1 MNTPSSKEQA
11 PKAASTPPREQTNVE
26 RTLLPRRWLILGILA
41 ASAVFVVVFVNNV
54 LRVGKITEE
63 LDTMKKEYQ
72 HLSHQNELYRSEI
85 IRLQSPERI
94 TAVAKARLGLVPAT
108 AAPVRIATLELSGK
122 K

>member
-1 MNTPSSKEQA
+1 MSTQPSKEQA
-11 PKAASTPPREQTNVE
+11 APTLPREQTSVE
-26 RTLLPRRWLILGILA
+26 RSLLPRRWLILGVLV

-63 LDTMKKEYQ
+63 LDLMKKEHQ
-72 HLSHQNELYRSEI
+72 RLSHQNELYRAEI

-94 TAVAKARLGLVPAT
+94 TAVAKARLGLIPST
-108 AAPVRIATLELSGK
+108 AAPERISTVEQSEK